1 MLIRVILKEDESL
14 NPIEYLKDQ
23 YGDIM
28 YFDSYGEADD
38 YLRKQGFT
46 ETQIDFCTFD
56 DCTVTEEEA
65 EKYMARVGY
74 PHDKGDWLLGVKR
87 QSQVRETID
96 NSYDLCD
103 FDRWQHIQDVLFGND
118 TDMLD
123 YESSQKII
131 DVLWEKDIEVME
143 LWSFKDNK

>member
-14 NPIEYLKDQ
+14 NPIEYLKDN
-23 YGDIM
+23 YGDII

-38 YLRKQGFT
+38 YLRKKGFA
-46 ETQIDFCTFD
+46 ETQIDQFTFD
-56 DCTVTEEEA
+56 DCTVTEEET
-65 EKYMARVGY
+65 EKYMVRVGC
-74 PHDKGDWLLGVKR
+74 PHDNGEWLLEVKR

-103 FDRWQHIQDVLFGND
+103 FDRWQHIQDVLFNND

-131 DVLWEKDIEVME
+131 DVLWEKDIEVLE
-143 LWSFKDNK
+143 FWSFKDNK